1 MISNYNYW
9 YFVNALPEGICDEIV
24 KIGLSRQ
31 KNKALVDG
39 IKDKTNKNLTKLRDS
54 DVVWLDDVWLRNL
67 IWSFVNDANIN
78 ADWNFI
84 YNNPEAAQFT
94 IYDKNQHYDWH
105 QDLSF
110 DKNQKGQPQNS
121 QRKLSATIQLTD
133 EKEYKGGELLLSTTT
148 GKNKNK
154 ILTNILFKKKGT
166 IVVFPSYTFHKVTPV
181 TQGVRYSL
189 VMWFR
194 GPSFQ

>member
-1 MISNYNYW
+1 MISNFNYW
-9 YFVNALPEGICDEIV
+9 YFVNAIPPGVCDEII
-24 KIGLSRQ
+24 KIGLSKE
-31 KNKALVDG
+31 KNKALVDK
-39 IKDKTNKNLTKLRDS
+39 IKDKADKNLNRVRDS
-54 DVVWLDDVWLRNL
+54 DVVWLNDLWLRYL
-67 IWSFVNDANIN
+67 VGSFVNTANIN
-78 ADWNFI
+78 ADWNFAF
-84 YNNPEAAQFT
+84 NHPEEAQFT

-110 DKNQKGQPQNS
+110 DKNQKTQPQNS
-121 QRKLSATIQLTD
+121 QRKLSVTIQLTD

-148 GKNKNK
+148 GRNKNK
-154 ILTNILFKKKGT
+154 ILTNELFKKKGT

-194 GPSFQ
+194 GPAFQ